1 MVRRLFLMSK
11 TLKVKKNKK
20 VEITKVFREPVR
32 LLRETATPKK
42 YARRF
47 YQHEDRKKA
56 NKYNRH
62 YIRIAC
68 GSQEPV
74 ICDKTYQMDENGL
87 ATDYEDLKAGVL
99 LRRGTLWSRETQI
112 DRGLCWDHRSAGLR
126 STVKGKILLWS
137 IRRKTARLE
146 RCRSKTTGFAA
157 IPKWNAAIPM

>member
-99 LRRGTLWSRETQI
+99 RIEVHYGRGKL
-112 DRGLCWDHRSAGLR
+112 
-126 STVKGKILLWS
+126 K
-137 IRRKTARLE
+137 
-146 RCRSKTTGFAA
+146 
-157 IPKWNAAIPM
+157 

>member
-1 MVRRLFLMSK
+1 MSK

-99 LRRGTLWSRETQI
+99 RIEVHYGRGKLKSIEDYAGTTDPLDSEVPSRE
-112 DRGLCWDHRSAGLR
+112 RFCCGVSEEKRPGW
-126 STVKGKILLWS
+126 KGAVLKQRVS
-137 IRRKTARLE
+137 PRYQSGMRQS
-146 RCRSKTTGFAA
+146 RCDCKSV
-157 IPKWNAAIPM
+157 